1 MICEELHSEGGL
13 QESFAFRELLSRFEP
28 NELYGTEILYEYGGE
43 IISTL
48 PFLSNQRRT
57 KNILLFTVNTIT
69 RF

>member
-28 NELYGTEILYEYGGE
+28 NELYGTEYEYGGE